1 MLEFKWA
8 QWLEEKKKELK
19 GDTWVFDDVVMI
31 FIDDKLIGSTTQ
43 FIQWAVN
50 SYNFEDFRNDD
61 LYETLN
67 REAYASLLESTNVI

>member
-31 FIDDKLIGSTTQ
+31 FIDDKEI
-43 FIQWAVN
+43 N
-50 SYNFEDFRNDD
+50 N
-61 LYETLN
+61 
-67 REAYASLLESTNVI
+67 